1 MDFKAIAQKSAEEVL
16 AYNQDIS
23 DWKVVKSSVREKYF
37 SRVYFFNDCLL

>member
-1 MDFKAIAQKSAEEVL
+1 MDFKAIAQNSAEEVL

-37 SRVYFFNDCLL
+37 FKSFFFNDCLL